1 MNWVK
6 QLGDLAENLENLE
19 LAEKSSQQRIIV
31 L

>member
-19 LAEKSSQQRIIV
+19 LAEKLSQQRIIV